1 MSLSKAT
8 ISRETFENVSAF
20 VAFGLPTQT
29 LGHFFRFV
37 MVHHRPFCTGDERT
51 THELNLKKRLTDCA
65 SAFRPPAQRGPTKR
79 ANFARPLIALA

>member
-20 VAFGLPTQT
+20 VAFGLQSQT

-37 MVHHRPFCTGDERT
+37 MVHHLPFCPGDERT
-51 THELNLKKRLTDCA
+51 THELSLKKRLADCA
-65 SAFRPPAQRGPTKR
+65 PDFRPAGQKVSIMR
-79 ANFARPLIALA
+79 ANFSHLLISPA